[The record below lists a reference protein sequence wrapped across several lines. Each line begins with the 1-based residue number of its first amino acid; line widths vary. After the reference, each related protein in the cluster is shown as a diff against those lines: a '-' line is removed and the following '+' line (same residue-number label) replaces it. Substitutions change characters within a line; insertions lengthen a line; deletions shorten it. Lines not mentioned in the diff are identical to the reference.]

1 MRAGSY
7 ARRTAAATVATDG
20 GLASLV
26 DAGGGKI
33 YLAVQQDL
41 SAAWRP
47 VGAALEKAGYTID
60 QSDKSRGIY
69 YVRVP
74 ATEGEATKRG
84 LLNKMKFWGGD
95 EEHELQLN
103 LTAVGDKTEVVV
115 LDREGRWETGEIA
128 RRVLERLEQ
137 ELEAAGA

>member
-1 MRAGSY
+1 M
-7 ARRTAAATVATDG
+7 
-20 GLASLV
+20 
-26 DAGGGKI
+26 
-33 YLAVQQDL
+33 
-41 SAAWRP
+41 
-47 VGAALEKAGYTID
+47 
-60 QSDKSRGIY
+60 
-69 YVRVP
+69 P